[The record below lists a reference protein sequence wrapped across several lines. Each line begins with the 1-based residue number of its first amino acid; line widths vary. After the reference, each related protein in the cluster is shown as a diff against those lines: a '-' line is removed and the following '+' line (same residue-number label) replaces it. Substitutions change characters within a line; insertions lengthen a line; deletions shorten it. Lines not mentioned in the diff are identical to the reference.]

1 MFIIS
6 STLKNQI
13 IEGRGV
19 NVAALL
25 MKAYES
31 VQAASSLHTSSGLEI
46 NLPGRKDARLHKSL
60 SLK

>member
-6 STLKNQI
+6 STLQNQI
-13 IEGRGV
+13 IEDRGV

-25 MKAYES
+25 TKAYES

>member
-19 NVAALL
+19 NLAALL
-25 MKAYES
+25 MKDYEY
-31 VQAASSLHTSSGLEI
+31 VQAASFIHTSS
-46 NLPGRKDARLHKSL
+46 
-60 SLK
+60 

>member
-13 IEGRGV
+13 IEDRGV

-31 VQAASSLHTSSGLEI
+31 VQAASSLHTSNGLEI
-46 NLPGRKDARLHKSL
+46 NLP
-60 SLK
+60 